1 MLCLP
6 SRSTRSYQRRVSEG
20 AHGEDRYVFSMSAG
34 RLTKEPWR
42 VARRRGAPRRAPGML
57 ACVVRSPEPATR
69 LGRCRFARF
78 VAARPRRAVIAL
90 TCRELRVDR
99 VTAECR
105 RPRHATDSFQADST
119 SLTDTRSRTPGVVSG
134 GDERRGVERGYNR
147 FEASVIPRAGS
158 ARGPANRRGRTPC
171 VRARSQAVSPRT
183 AGTTS
188 SAGSTARGRG
198 PQRRSSSPRRGS
210 RRRHADSD
218 SGSDPSSPSCESR
231 YRAVRTTSTRL
242 ACVKVLLRS

>member
-57 ACVVRSPEPATR
+57 ARVVRSPEPATR
-69 LGRCRFARF
+69 LARCRFAPF

-119 SLTDTRSRTPGVVSG
+119 SLTDTRSRTSFQAVTSDAESNAVTTDSRRASSRAPGRHADQPIV
-134 GDERRGVERGYNR
+134 EVERL
-147 FEASVIPRAGS
+147 ASELAARPCRLAPRA
-158 ARGPANRRGRTPC
+158 P
-171 VRARSQAVSPRT
+171 RAVLVPQL
-183 AGTTS
+183 AGADHS
-188 SAGSTARGRG
+188 VG
-198 PQRRSSSPRRGS
+198 
-210 RRRHADSD
+210 RRRHD
-218 SGSDPSSPSCESR
+218 
-231 YRAVRTTSTRL
+231 AVRGGDTSIPIPAPIRRVHRASHDTEQCARRQQDSR
-242 ACVKVLLRS
+242 A